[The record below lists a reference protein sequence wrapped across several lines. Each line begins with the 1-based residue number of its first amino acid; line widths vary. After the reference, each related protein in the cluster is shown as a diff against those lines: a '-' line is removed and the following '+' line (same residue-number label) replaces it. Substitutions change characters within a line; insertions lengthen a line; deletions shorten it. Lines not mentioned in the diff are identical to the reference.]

1 MGPSWGRM
9 CVCRPGAPRS
19 LALSCA
25 RALLH
30 CSPGQHLNSA
40 GLRHPDLCSGAPLQD
55 GAHPQ
60 AWTLVGLQTWEMGSE
75 AAGTEAETVQFLVGL
90 TAAAPAP
97 PGPLAVRRLCSC
109 LVVQQALPNQGSGQI
124 QPPRTCHH
132 PREPRL
138 WRRRQPNPADGA
150 LGAQRGRLSG
160 PPQHLEGLEAF
171 WRLLP

>member
-60 AWTLVGLQTWEMGSE
+60 AWTLVGLQTWDGQRGGRHGGRDSAVPGGSHCSCTGSTRASRSKTSLQLPGG
-75 AAGTEAETVQFLVGL
+75 AAGTPQPGL
-90 TAAAPAP
+90 RTNTAPQDLPPPQGAP
-97 PGPLAVRRLCSC
+97 PVEEATTKS
-109 LVVQQALPNQGSGQI
+109 S
-124 QPPRTCHH
+124 
-132 PREPRL
+132 
-138 WRRRQPNPADGA
+138 RRRPW
-150 LGAQRGRLSG
+150 G
-160 PPQHLEGLEAF
+160 PERETEWATPT
-171 WRLLP
+171 P